1 LVVFN
6 ENLLIKILKV
16 EKEKA
21 KVKKMNIF
29 WDFIRIVDLGRIFK
43 MNFIF

>member
-43 MNFIF
+43 RIFF